1 MAKKRKKRSGARH
14 SRRRVGAV
22 HPVIMQTLEVV
33 GGAALG
39 AIAGVFVNQAI
50 KTSFTTAPTWAGGA
64 ACIALGGGLPLF
76 VKGSPVVNGAA
87 AGLAGVGAVFA
98 VNETFLSLPGVSGM
112 PMNQAMLQNGK
123 PGYVNQTVGRLNRST
138 TPPMRRIGNL
148 SGNRTMAIGSL
159 FDN

>member
-1 MAKKRKKRSGARH
+1 MAKKKKKSGT
-14 SRRRVGAV
+14 RRRRRMSGV

-39 AIAGVFVNQAI
+39 AIAGVFVNQAV
-50 KTSFTTAPTWAGGA
+50 KTSFTTAPAWAGGG
-64 ACIALGGGLPLF
+64 ACLLLGGGLPLF
-76 VKGSPVVNGAA
+76 VKNSPLVNGAA

-112 PMNQAMLQNGK
+112 PAGELPNGR
-123 PGYVNQTVGRLNRST
+123 PGYVSQTVGRPPINRMAPT
-138 TPPMRRIGNL
+138 RRVGNL
-148 SGNRTMAIGSL
+148 SGKTMAVGML